1 MDGSR
6 HGSSALRWQS
16 GPAGFVLSFEKTIDF
31 PLPLEGDFIH
41 DFRILPQQ
49 DQENTD
55 FSTGHITS
63 FSLSCCKCKWNVKER
78 RKQQCAAGL
87 ADK

>member
-31 PLPLEGDFIH
+31 PL
-41 DFRILPQQ
+41 
-49 DQENTD
+49 
-55 FSTGHITS
+55 
-63 FSLSCCKCKWNVKER
+63 SLVGFAIR
-78 RKQQCAAGL
+78 RRFYP
-87 ADK
+87 